1 MNTKNILAAVAAVCA
16 GSVLAAVEMGAPFT
30 DGAVLQRGMKVPVWG
45 KVVPPPLV
53 IIKPK
58 SPITPKKV
66 KVEFAGQ
73 TKVVDVD
80 PITGAWRVDLDPM
93 EASSESLT
101 MKVTELEPGFFFD
114 STVDSVEVKDV
125 LVGEVWFASGQSNME
140 CPIWHPGNSRYR
152 DGKGAMM
159 TAMTHMPLVRFVKTP
174 RVYGTPGRNP
184 LQAKWLRFEPESFQ
198 LKVDDCHWQLPS
210 AVAWYYARE
219 LHVALGVP
227 VGIVDSSI
235 GGTNIDAW
243 TPREGYEGCDPS
255 IKATA
260 EWVPKFGKDWTKDCA
275 KGVISAAFQQPT
287 ALFNAMVWDYAPMAM
302 RGMIWYQGCH
312 NNSESEL
319 YCAKMHALYNGW
331 SRVFENPGL
340 KLYFAQLAPWKTN
353 WMGMC
358 MAQDKFAAEEPNAAI
373 AVTADV
379 GNFDD
384 IHPND
389 KETVARR
396 LLIHALKRDYGFD
409 IPEDCSPTAKSLS
422 VSGDVATVS
431 FDHVQT
437 WYVYNRD
444 MSLGA
449 PFEVAG
455 TNGVWEAAELV
466 DCGKSFKPW
475 QTLGLVDHPQL
486 SLRSEKVKE
495 PVMARYLG
503 KDRTMGVMYNQASL
517 PLGPFTITL
526 K

>member
-1 MNTKNILAAVAAVCA
+1 
-16 GSVLAAVEMGAPFT
+16 
-30 DGAVLQRGMKVPVWG
+30 
-45 KVVPPPLV
+45 
-53 IIKPK
+53 
-58 SPITPKKV
+58 
-66 KVEFAGQ
+66 
-73 TKVVDVD
+73 
-80 PITGAWRVDLDPM
+80 
-93 EASSESLT
+93 
-101 MKVTELEPGFFFD
+101 
-114 STVDSVEVKDV
+114 
-125 LVGEVWFASGQSNME
+125 
-140 CPIWHPGNSRYR
+140 
-152 DGKGAMM
+152 
-159 TAMTHMPLVRFVKTP
+159 
-174 RVYGTPGRNP
+174 
-184 LQAKWLRFEPESFQ
+184 
-198 LKVDDCHWQLPS
+198 
-210 AVAWYYARE
+210 
-219 LHVALGVP
+219 
-227 VGIVDSSI
+227 
-235 GGTNIDAW
+235 
-243 TPREGYEGCDPS
+243 
-255 IKATA
+255 
-260 EWVPKFGKDWTKDCA
+260 
-275 KGVISAAFQQPT
+275 
-287 ALFNAMVWDYAPMAM
+287 
-302 RGMIWYQGCH
+302 
-312 NNSESEL
+312 
-319 YCAKMHALYNGW
+319 
-331 SRVFENPGL
+331 
-340 KLYFAQLAPWKTN
+340 
-353 WMGMC
+353 MGMC

-422 VSGDVATVS
+422 VSGDVATVT

-517 PLGPFTITL
+517 PLGPFTISL